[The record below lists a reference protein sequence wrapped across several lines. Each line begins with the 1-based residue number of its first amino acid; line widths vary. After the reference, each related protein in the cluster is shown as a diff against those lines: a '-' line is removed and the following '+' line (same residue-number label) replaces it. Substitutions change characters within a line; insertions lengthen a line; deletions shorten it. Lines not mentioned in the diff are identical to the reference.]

1 MKRLVSVFL
10 VLCMM
15 LSCVAF
21 GETLDGAQ
29 GEIMNE
35 VSDVASDEVQ
45 TPDEPTQA
53 PVNEDDI
60 VLPDMDDD
68 ISILP
73 SDDVNGPDPYREL
86 VLLQPT
92 DLIGTTLSE
101 TSVRIGWGSV
111 AFATQYDVYRKFGG
125 EETYT
130 LLGSVPNN
138 RLYYEDT
145 NVTPGRAVYYRV
157 RAVNVSYDG
166 EQAKYVYSPDSQ
178 TLSYMTLAKPKLE
191 DPRGLGADTI
201 RLNWSSVSG
210 AQTYEV
216 QMSTNATS
224 GFTTV
229 RTDLTGTL
237 CNATGLK
244 KATGYYFRV
253 RAVRVFSSG
262 EKFYSEYSNV
272 GCGTPMDRPELT
284 VVQSGNNALLS
295 WPASSGATGYIIYR
309 KTGASG
315 SYTLLAKTGAVT
327 SFVDASINLGE
338 VYYYFIYSMRPVG
351 SYNCFSLSSERV
363 YFTALGSVNLCAVRN
378 TGKQEQTIDWDTT
391 VLGANKYYV
400 YSSTTMDGL
409 YTKIG
414 ETEGTTYVAKNLVA
428 GTTYYYKVRPVRV
441 FSNGTICYGP
451 WSNVMSQPESGSLT
465 LEGLSAVNLS
475 AGQDISGGYVGD
487 VFSWSAT
494 VSGGSGSY
502 TFKYSLVSLS
512 GGSPIVLKDFSDG
525 YTSLPAGKTSM
536 TTTFTLTLTENYIN
550 LINSQKYAMQMEV
563 RDGETEGTTYV
574 AKNLVAG
581 TTYYYKVR
589 PVRVFSNGTICYGP
603 WSNVMSQPESGSLTL
618 EGLSAVNLS
627 AGQDI
632 SGGYVGDV
640 FSWSATVSGGSGSY
654 TFKYSL
660 VSLSGGS
667 PIVLK
672 DFSDGYTSLPAGK
685 TSMTTTFTLT
695 LTENYINLINSQK
708 YAMQM
713 EVRDSLGATT
723 AMYAAPA
730 TLSEMNFVAPAP
742 VSKVVN
748 KTIRV
753 GENFTL
759 DHGIYTEAGD
769 VANIEIANTNSAIS
783 LRDNVITGVN
793 NGYATLLITS
803 KRYPDILIVY
813 NITVGY
819 APLTI
824 ASVQPSA
831 SKLNNYETLAWD
843 ITFAGGRPNYNVNF
857 KVYRG
862 TTVVVNS
869 NRTETATG
877 RISVNY
883 QPTVAGTYLLEVTIT
898 SADGQSITQRSSAT
912 VVSNYTPVTVVPS
925 TTASVTNRNLT
936 WTTAYKGT
944 SSVIRRDYTLFR
956 DGSVVATEVGLNNL
970 TFNYTPTV
978 AGSYILRV
986 IVYEANGNK
995 IEVTAP
1001 TITVTQGGSGT
1012 SGTGT
1017 VTGVRVALRRGAS
1030 TKYGI
1035 ILRVDKGETV
1045 TILERSGSWYYV
1057 SYKGTTGWMMAQYVK
1072 AN

>member
-45 TPDEPTQA
+45 PPAEPTQA

-111 AFATQYDVYRKFGG
+111 AFATQYDVYRKLGG
-125 EETYT
+125 ETSYT

-145 NVTPGRAVYYRV
+145 NVTPGQAVYYRV

-178 TLSYMTLAKPKLE
+178 TLSYMTLAKPKLQ

-272 GCGTPMDRPELT
+272 GCGTPMDRPELP
-284 VVQSGNNALLS
+284 VVQSGSNALLS
-295 WPASSGATGYIIYR
+295 WPASSGATKNIIYR

-451 WSNVMSQPESGSLT
+451 WSNVMSQPESVSLT

-550 LINSQKYAMQMEV
+550 LINSQKYA
-563 RDGETEGTTYV
+563 
-574 AKNLVAG
+574 L
-581 TTYYYKVR
+581 
-589 PVRVFSNGTICYGP
+589 
-603 WSNVMSQPESGSLTL
+603 
-618 EGLSAVNLS
+618 
-627 AGQDI
+627 
-632 SGGYVGDV
+632 
-640 FSWSATVSGGSGSY
+640 
-654 TFKYSL
+654 
-660 VSLSGGS
+660 
-667 PIVLK
+667 
-672 DFSDGYTSLPAGK
+672 
-685 TSMTTTFTLT
+685 
-695 LTENYINLINSQK
+695 
-708 YAMQM
+708 QM

-783 LRDNVITGVN
+783 LHDNVITGVN
-793 NGYATLLITS
+793 NGYATLLIIS

>member
-1 MKRLVSVFL
+1 MLETESAAHSSYLLEGIYHFPQQIKGVTQTMKRLVSVFL

-15 LSCVAF
+15 LSYVAF

-111 AFATQYDVYRKFGG
+111 AFATQYDVYRKLGG
-125 EETYT
+125 ETSYT

-145 NVTPGRAVYYRV
+145 NVTPGQAVYYRV

-178 TLSYMTLAKPKLE
+178 TLSYMTLAKPKLQ

-487 VFSWSAT
+487 VFSWSA
-494 VSGGSGSY
+494 
-502 TFKYSLVSLS
+502 
-512 GGSPIVLKDFSDG
+512 I
-525 YTSLPAGKTSM
+525 
-536 TTTFTLTLTENYIN
+536 
-550 LINSQKYAMQMEV
+550 
-563 RDGETEGTTYV
+563 
-574 AKNLVAG
+574 
-581 TTYYYKVR
+581 
-589 PVRVFSNGTICYGP
+589 
-603 WSNVMSQPESGSLTL
+603 
-618 EGLSAVNLS
+618 
-627 AGQDI
+627 
-632 SGGYVGDV
+632 
-640 FSWSATVSGGSGSY
+640 VSGGSGSY

-730 TLSEMNFVAPAP
+730 TLNEMNFVAPAP

-803 KRYPDILIVY
+803 KRCPDILIVY

>member
-45 TPDEPTQA
+45 TPNEPTQA

-111 AFATQYDVYRKFGG
+111 AFATQYDVYRKLGG
-125 EETYT
+125 ETSYT

-145 NVTPGRAVYYRV
+145 NVTPGQAVYYRV

-309 KTGASG
+309 KAGASG

-363 YFTALGSVNLCAVRN
+363 FFTALGSVNLCAVRN

-536 TTTFTLTLTENYIN
+536 TTTFTLTL
-550 LINSQKYAMQMEV
+550 M
-563 RDGETEGTTYV
+563 
-574 AKNLVAG
+574 
-581 TTYYYKVR
+581 
-589 PVRVFSNGTICYGP
+589 
-603 WSNVMSQPESGSLTL
+603 
-618 EGLSAVNLS
+618 
-627 AGQDI
+627 
-632 SGGYVGDV
+632 
-640 FSWSATVSGGSGSY
+640 
-654 TFKYSL
+654 
-660 VSLSGGS
+660 
-667 PIVLK
+667 
-672 DFSDGYTSLPAGK
+672 
-685 TSMTTTFTLT
+685 
-695 LTENYINLINSQK
+695 ENYINLINSQK

-730 TLSEMNFVAPAP
+730 TLDEMNFVAPAP

-759 DHGIYTEAGD
+759 DHGICTEAGD

-803 KRYPDILIVY
+803 KRYPDVLIVY

-898 SADGQSITQRSSAT
+898 SADGQSITHRSSAT

-925 TTASVTNRNLT
+925 TTASATNRNLT

-986 IVYEANGNK
+986 VVYEANGNK

-1057 SYKGTTGWMMAQYVK
+1057 SYKGSTGWMMAQYVK

>member
-111 AFATQYDVYRKFGG
+111 AFATQYDVYRKLGG
-125 EETYT
+125 ETSYT

-145 NVTPGRAVYYRV
+145 NVTPGQAVYYRV

-502 TFKYSLVSLS
+502 TFKYSL
-512 GGSPIVLKDFSDG
+512 I
-525 YTSLPAGKTSM
+525 
-536 TTTFTLTLTENYIN
+536 
-550 LINSQKYAMQMEV
+550 
-563 RDGETEGTTYV
+563 
-574 AKNLVAG
+574 
-581 TTYYYKVR
+581 
-589 PVRVFSNGTICYGP
+589 
-603 WSNVMSQPESGSLTL
+603 
-618 EGLSAVNLS
+618 
-627 AGQDI
+627 
-632 SGGYVGDV
+632 
-640 FSWSATVSGGSGSY
+640 
-654 TFKYSL
+654 
-660 VSLSGGS
+660 SLSGGS

-730 TLSEMNFVAPAP
+730 TLNEMNFVAPAP

-898 SADGQSITQRSSAT
+898 SVDGQSITQRSSAT

>member
-178 TLSYMTLAKPKLE
+178 TLSYMTLAKPKLQ

-338 VYYYFIYSMRPVG
+338 VYYYFIYSLRPVG

-409 YTKIG
+409 YTKI
-414 ETEGTTYVAKNLVA
+414 
-428 GTTYYYKVRPVRV
+428 
-441 FSNGTICYGP
+441 
-451 WSNVMSQPESGSLT
+451 
-465 LEGLSAVNLS
+465 
-475 AGQDISGGYVGD
+475 
-487 VFSWSAT
+487 
-494 VSGGSGSY
+494 
-502 TFKYSLVSLS
+502 
-512 GGSPIVLKDFSDG
+512 
-525 YTSLPAGKTSM
+525 
-536 TTTFTLTLTENYIN
+536 
-550 LINSQKYAMQMEV
+550 
-563 RDGETEGTTYV
+563 GETEGTTYV

-783 LRDNVITGVN
+783 LHDNVITGVN

-803 KRYPDILIVY
+803 KRCPDILIVY

-1030 TKYGI
+1030 TNYGI

>member
-111 AFATQYDVYRKFGG
+111 AFATQYDVYRKLGG
-125 EETYT
+125 ETSYT

-145 NVTPGRAVYYRV
+145 NVTPGQAVYYRV

-309 KTGASG
+309 KAGASG

-363 YFTALGSVNLCAVRN
+363 FFTALGSVNLCAVRN

-465 LEGLSAVNLS
+465 LEALSAVNLS
-475 AGQDISGGYVGD
+475 AGQDVSGGYVGD

-512 GGSPIVLKDFSDG
+512 GGSPVVLKDFSDG
-525 YTSLPAGKTSM
+525 YTSLPAG
-536 TTTFTLTLTENYIN
+536 
-550 LINSQKYAMQMEV
+550 Q
-563 RDGETEGTTYV
+563 
-574 AKNLVAG
+574 
-581 TTYYYKVR
+581 
-589 PVRVFSNGTICYGP
+589 
-603 WSNVMSQPESGSLTL
+603 
-618 EGLSAVNLS
+618 
-627 AGQDI
+627 
-632 SGGYVGDV
+632 
-640 FSWSATVSGGSGSY
+640 
-654 TFKYSL
+654 
-660 VSLSGGS
+660 
-667 PIVLK
+667 
-672 DFSDGYTSLPAGK
+672 

-730 TLSEMNFVAPAP
+730 TLDEMNFVAPAP

-759 DHGIYTEAGD
+759 DHGICTEAGD

-783 LRDNVITGVN
+783 LHDNVITGVN

-803 KRYPDILIVY
+803 KRYPDVLIVY

-925 TTASVTNRNLT
+925 TTASATNRNLT

-986 IVYEANGNK
+986 VVYEANGNK

-1057 SYKGTTGWMMAQYVK
+1057 SYKGSTGWMMAQYVK

>member
-1 MKRLVSVFL
+1 MLETESAAYSSYLLEGIYHFPQQIKGVTQTMKRLVSVFL

-29 GEIMNE
+29 GEIMSE

-125 EETYT
+125 ETSYT

-145 NVTPGRAVYYRV
+145 NVTPGQAVYYRV

-178 TLSYMTLAKPKLE
+178 TLSYMTLAKPKLQ

-315 SYTLLAKTGAVT
+315 SYTLLVKTGAVT

-502 TFKYSLVSLS
+502 TFKYSL
-512 GGSPIVLKDFSDG
+512 I
-525 YTSLPAGKTSM
+525 
-536 TTTFTLTLTENYIN
+536 
-550 LINSQKYAMQMEV
+550 
-563 RDGETEGTTYV
+563 
-574 AKNLVAG
+574 
-581 TTYYYKVR
+581 
-589 PVRVFSNGTICYGP
+589 
-603 WSNVMSQPESGSLTL
+603 
-618 EGLSAVNLS
+618 
-627 AGQDI
+627 
-632 SGGYVGDV
+632 
-640 FSWSATVSGGSGSY
+640 
-654 TFKYSL
+654 
-660 VSLSGGS
+660 SLSGGS

-986 IVYEANGNK
+986 VVYEANGNK

>member
-21 GETLDGAQ
+21 GETLDGAK

-111 AFATQYDVYRKFGG
+111 AFATQYDVYRKLGG
-125 EETYT
+125 ETSYT

-409 YTKIG
+409 YTKI
-414 ETEGTTYVAKNLVA
+414 
-428 GTTYYYKVRPVRV
+428 
-441 FSNGTICYGP
+441 
-451 WSNVMSQPESGSLT
+451 
-465 LEGLSAVNLS
+465 
-475 AGQDISGGYVGD
+475 
-487 VFSWSAT
+487 
-494 VSGGSGSY
+494 
-502 TFKYSLVSLS
+502 
-512 GGSPIVLKDFSDG
+512 
-525 YTSLPAGKTSM
+525 
-536 TTTFTLTLTENYIN
+536 
-550 LINSQKYAMQMEV
+550 
-563 RDGETEGTTYV
+563 GETEGTTYV

>member
-1 MKRLVSVFL
+1 MLETESAAHSSYLLEGIYHFPQQIKGVTQTMKRLVSVFL

-111 AFATQYDVYRKFGG
+111 AFATQYDVYRKLGG
-125 EETYT
+125 ETSYT

-145 NVTPGRAVYYRV
+145 NVTPGQAVYYRV

-178 TLSYMTLAKPKLE
+178 TLSYMTLAKPKLQ

-502 TFKYSLVSLS
+502 TFKYSL
-512 GGSPIVLKDFSDG
+512 I
-525 YTSLPAGKTSM
+525 
-536 TTTFTLTLTENYIN
+536 
-550 LINSQKYAMQMEV
+550 
-563 RDGETEGTTYV
+563 
-574 AKNLVAG
+574 
-581 TTYYYKVR
+581 
-589 PVRVFSNGTICYGP
+589 
-603 WSNVMSQPESGSLTL
+603 
-618 EGLSAVNLS
+618 
-627 AGQDI
+627 
-632 SGGYVGDV
+632 
-640 FSWSATVSGGSGSY
+640 
-654 TFKYSL
+654 
-660 VSLSGGS
+660 SLSGGS

-783 LRDNVITGVN
+783 LHDNVITGVN

-986 IVYEANGNK
+986 IVYEASGNK

>member
-111 AFATQYDVYRKFGG
+111 AFATQYDVYRKLGG
-125 EETYT
+125 ETSYT

-145 NVTPGRAVYYRV
+145 NVTPGQAVYYRV

-363 YFTALGSVNLCAVRN
+363 YFTALASVNLCAVRN

-502 TFKYSLVSLS
+502 TFKYSL
-512 GGSPIVLKDFSDG
+512 I
-525 YTSLPAGKTSM
+525 
-536 TTTFTLTLTENYIN
+536 
-550 LINSQKYAMQMEV
+550 
-563 RDGETEGTTYV
+563 
-574 AKNLVAG
+574 
-581 TTYYYKVR
+581 
-589 PVRVFSNGTICYGP
+589 
-603 WSNVMSQPESGSLTL
+603 
-618 EGLSAVNLS
+618 
-627 AGQDI
+627 
-632 SGGYVGDV
+632 
-640 FSWSATVSGGSGSY
+640 
-654 TFKYSL
+654 
-660 VSLSGGS
+660 SLSGGS

-730 TLSEMNFVAPAP
+730 TLNEMNFVAPAP

>member
-125 EETYT
+125 ETSYT

-145 NVTPGRAVYYRV
+145 NVTPGQAVYYRV

-178 TLSYMTLAKPKLE
+178 TLSYMTLAKPKLQ

-502 TFKYSLVSLS
+502 TFKYSLVSL
-512 GGSPIVLKDFSDG
+512 
-525 YTSLPAGKTSM
+525 T
-536 TTTFTLTLTENYIN
+536 
-550 LINSQKYAMQMEV
+550 
-563 RDGETEGTTYV
+563 
-574 AKNLVAG
+574 
-581 TTYYYKVR
+581 
-589 PVRVFSNGTICYGP
+589 
-603 WSNVMSQPESGSLTL
+603 
-618 EGLSAVNLS
+618 
-627 AGQDI
+627 
-632 SGGYVGDV
+632 
-640 FSWSATVSGGSGSY
+640 
-654 TFKYSL
+654 
-660 VSLSGGS
+660 
-667 PIVLK
+667 
-672 DFSDGYTSLPAGK
+672 
-685 TSMTTTFTLT
+685 
-695 LTENYINLINSQK
+695 
-708 YAMQM
+708 
-713 EVRDSLGATT
+713 
-723 AMYAAPA
+723 
-730 TLSEMNFVAPAP
+730 
-742 VSKVVN
+742 
-748 KTIRV
+748 
-753 GENFTL
+753 
-759 DHGIYTEAGD
+759 
-769 VANIEIANTNSAIS
+769 
-783 LRDNVITGVN
+783 
-793 NGYATLLITS
+793 
-803 KRYPDILIVY
+803 
-813 NITVGY
+813 
-819 APLTI
+819 
-824 ASVQPSA
+824 
-831 SKLNNYETLAWD
+831 
-843 ITFAGGRPNYNVNF
+843 
-857 KVYRG
+857 
-862 TTVVVNS
+862 
-869 NRTETATG
+869 
-877 RISVNY
+877 
-883 QPTVAGTYLLEVTIT
+883 
-898 SADGQSITQRSSAT
+898 
-912 VVSNYTPVTVVPS
+912 
-925 TTASVTNRNLT
+925 
-936 WTTAYKGT
+936 
-944 SSVIRRDYTLFR
+944 
-956 DGSVVATEVGLNNL
+956 
-970 TFNYTPTV
+970 
-978 AGSYILRV
+978 
-986 IVYEANGNK
+986 K
-995 IEVTAP
+995 I
-1001 TITVTQGGSGT
+1001 
-1012 SGTGT
+1012 
-1017 VTGVRVALRRGAS
+1017 
-1030 TKYGI
+1030 
-1035 ILRVDKGETV
+1035 
-1045 TILERSGSWYYV
+1045 
-1057 SYKGTTGWMMAQYVK
+1057 
-1072 AN
+1072 

>member
-1 MKRLVSVFL
+1 MLETESAAHSSYLLEGIYHFPQQIKGVTQTMKRLVSVFL

-125 EETYT
+125 ETSYT

-145 NVTPGRAVYYRV
+145 NVTPGQAVYYRV

-178 TLSYMTLAKPKLE
+178 TLSYMTLDKPKLQ

-563 RDGETEGTTYV
+563 RD
-574 AKNLVAG
+574 
-581 TTYYYKVR
+581 
-589 PVRVFSNGTICYGP
+589 
-603 WSNVMSQPESGSLTL
+603 
-618 EGLSAVNLS
+618 
-627 AGQDI
+627 
-632 SGGYVGDV
+632 
-640 FSWSATVSGGSGSY
+640 
-654 TFKYSL
+654 
-660 VSLSGGS
+660 
-667 PIVLK
+667 
-672 DFSDGYTSLPAGK
+672 
-685 TSMTTTFTLT
+685 
-695 LTENYINLINSQK
+695 
-708 YAMQM
+708 
-713 EVRDSLGATT
+713 SLGATT

-783 LRDNVITGVN
+783 LHDNVITGVN

>member
-1 MKRLVSVFL
+1 MRFNFLGSSRRIRGKLPRLLETESAAHSSYLLEGIYHFPQQIKGVTQTMKRLVSVFL

-502 TFKYSLVSLS
+502 TFKYSL
-512 GGSPIVLKDFSDG
+512 I
-525 YTSLPAGKTSM
+525 
-536 TTTFTLTLTENYIN
+536 
-550 LINSQKYAMQMEV
+550 
-563 RDGETEGTTYV
+563 
-574 AKNLVAG
+574 
-581 TTYYYKVR
+581 
-589 PVRVFSNGTICYGP
+589 
-603 WSNVMSQPESGSLTL
+603 
-618 EGLSAVNLS
+618 
-627 AGQDI
+627 
-632 SGGYVGDV
+632 
-640 FSWSATVSGGSGSY
+640 
-654 TFKYSL
+654 
-660 VSLSGGS
+660 SLSGGS

-783 LRDNVITGVN
+783 LHDNVITGVN

>member
-125 EETYT
+125 ETSYT

-145 NVTPGRAVYYRV
+145 NVTPGQAVYYRV

-178 TLSYMTLAKPKLE
+178 TLSYMTLAKPKLQ

-502 TFKYSLVSLS
+502 TFKYSL
-512 GGSPIVLKDFSDG
+512 I
-525 YTSLPAGKTSM
+525 
-536 TTTFTLTLTENYIN
+536 
-550 LINSQKYAMQMEV
+550 
-563 RDGETEGTTYV
+563 
-574 AKNLVAG
+574 
-581 TTYYYKVR
+581 
-589 PVRVFSNGTICYGP
+589 
-603 WSNVMSQPESGSLTL
+603 
-618 EGLSAVNLS
+618 
-627 AGQDI
+627 
-632 SGGYVGDV
+632 
-640 FSWSATVSGGSGSY
+640 
-654 TFKYSL
+654 
-660 VSLSGGS
+660 SLSGGS

-783 LRDNVITGVN
+783 LHDNVITGVN

-986 IVYEANGNK
+986 IVYEASGNK

-1035 ILRVDKGETV
+1035 IFRVDKGETV

>member
-111 AFATQYDVYRKFGG
+111 AFATQYDVYRKLAG
-125 EETYT
+125 ETSYT

-145 NVTPGRAVYYRV
+145 NVTPGQAVYYRV

-295 WPASSGATGYIIYR
+295 WSASSGATGYIIYR
-309 KTGASG
+309 KAGASG

-363 YFTALGSVNLCAVRN
+363 FFTALGSVNLCAVRN

-475 AGQDISGGYVGD
+475 AGQDV
-487 VFSWSAT
+487 
-494 VSGGSGSY
+494 
-502 TFKYSLVSLS
+502 
-512 GGSPIVLKDFSDG
+512 
-525 YTSLPAGKTSM
+525 
-536 TTTFTLTLTENYIN
+536 
-550 LINSQKYAMQMEV
+550 
-563 RDGETEGTTYV
+563 
-574 AKNLVAG
+574 
-581 TTYYYKVR
+581 
-589 PVRVFSNGTICYGP
+589 
-603 WSNVMSQPESGSLTL
+603 
-618 EGLSAVNLS
+618 
-627 AGQDI
+627 

-730 TLSEMNFVAPAP
+730 TLNEMNFVAPAP

-759 DHGIYTEAGD
+759 DHGICTEAGD

-803 KRYPDILIVY
+803 KRYPDVLIVY

-986 IVYEANGNK
+986 VVYEANGNK

-1045 TILERSGSWYYV
+1045 TILEQSGSWYYV
-1057 SYKGTTGWMMAQYVK
+1057 SYKGTTGWMMARYVK

>member
-45 TPDEPTQA
+45 TPNEPTQA

-111 AFATQYDVYRKFGG
+111 AFATQYDVYRKLGG
-125 EETYT
+125 ETSYT

-145 NVTPGRAVYYRV
+145 NVTPGQAVYYRV

-309 KTGASG
+309 KAGASG

-363 YFTALGSVNLCAVRN
+363 FFTALGSVNLCAVRN

-525 YTSLPAGKTSM
+525 YTSLPAGQTSM

-550 LINSQKYAMQMEV
+550 LINSQKYA
-563 RDGETEGTTYV
+563 
-574 AKNLVAG
+574 
-581 TTYYYKVR
+581 
-589 PVRVFSNGTICYGP
+589 I
-603 WSNVMSQPESGSLTL
+603 
-618 EGLSAVNLS
+618 
-627 AGQDI
+627 
-632 SGGYVGDV
+632 
-640 FSWSATVSGGSGSY
+640 
-654 TFKYSL
+654 
-660 VSLSGGS
+660 
-667 PIVLK
+667 
-672 DFSDGYTSLPAGK
+672 
-685 TSMTTTFTLT
+685 
-695 LTENYINLINSQK
+695 
-708 YAMQM
+708 QM

-730 TLSEMNFVAPAP
+730 TLDEMNFVAPAP

-759 DHGIYTEAGD
+759 DHGICTEAGD

-803 KRYPDILIVY
+803 KRYPDVLIVY

-925 TTASVTNRNLT
+925 TTASATNRNLT

-986 IVYEANGNK
+986 VVYEANGNK

-1057 SYKGTTGWMMAQYVK
+1057 SYKGSTGWMMAQYVK

>member
-111 AFATQYDVYRKFGG
+111 AFATQYDVYRKLGG
-125 EETYT
+125 ETSYT

-145 NVTPGRAVYYRV
+145 NVTPGQAVYYRV

-502 TFKYSLVSLS
+502 TFKYSL
-512 GGSPIVLKDFSDG
+512 I
-525 YTSLPAGKTSM
+525 
-536 TTTFTLTLTENYIN
+536 
-550 LINSQKYAMQMEV
+550 
-563 RDGETEGTTYV
+563 
-574 AKNLVAG
+574 
-581 TTYYYKVR
+581 
-589 PVRVFSNGTICYGP
+589 
-603 WSNVMSQPESGSLTL
+603 
-618 EGLSAVNLS
+618 
-627 AGQDI
+627 
-632 SGGYVGDV
+632 
-640 FSWSATVSGGSGSY
+640 
-654 TFKYSL
+654 
-660 VSLSGGS
+660 SLSGGS

-730 TLSEMNFVAPAP
+730 TLNEMNFVAPAP

-883 QPTVAGTYLLEVTIT
+883 QPTVAGTYLLEVNIT

>member
-111 AFATQYDVYRKFGG
+111 AFATQYDVYRKLGG
-125 EETYT
+125 ETSYT

-145 NVTPGRAVYYRV
+145 NVTPGQAVYYRV

-465 LEGLSAVNLS
+465 LEGLSV
-475 AGQDISGGYVGD
+475 
-487 VFSWSAT
+487 
-494 VSGGSGSY
+494 
-502 TFKYSLVSLS
+502 
-512 GGSPIVLKDFSDG
+512 
-525 YTSLPAGKTSM
+525 
-536 TTTFTLTLTENYIN
+536 
-550 LINSQKYAMQMEV
+550 
-563 RDGETEGTTYV
+563 
-574 AKNLVAG
+574 
-581 TTYYYKVR
+581 
-589 PVRVFSNGTICYGP
+589 
-603 WSNVMSQPESGSLTL
+603 
-618 EGLSAVNLS
+618 VNLS

-783 LRDNVITGVN
+783 LHDNVITGVN

-986 IVYEANGNK
+986 VVYEANGNK

>member
-1 MKRLVSVFL
+1 LLETESAAHSSYLLEGIYHFPQQIKGVTQTMKRLVSVFL

-563 RDGETEGTTYV
+563 RD
-574 AKNLVAG
+574 
-581 TTYYYKVR
+581 
-589 PVRVFSNGTICYGP
+589 
-603 WSNVMSQPESGSLTL
+603 
-618 EGLSAVNLS
+618 
-627 AGQDI
+627 
-632 SGGYVGDV
+632 
-640 FSWSATVSGGSGSY
+640 
-654 TFKYSL
+654 
-660 VSLSGGS
+660 
-667 PIVLK
+667 
-672 DFSDGYTSLPAGK
+672 
-685 TSMTTTFTLT
+685 
-695 LTENYINLINSQK
+695 
-708 YAMQM
+708 
-713 EVRDSLGATT
+713 SLGATT

>member
-111 AFATQYDVYRKFGG
+111 AFATQYDVYRKLGG
-125 EETYT
+125 ETSYT

-145 NVTPGRAVYYRV
+145 NVTPGQAVYYRV

-502 TFKYSLVSLS
+502 TFKYSL
-512 GGSPIVLKDFSDG
+512 I
-525 YTSLPAGKTSM
+525 
-536 TTTFTLTLTENYIN
+536 
-550 LINSQKYAMQMEV
+550 
-563 RDGETEGTTYV
+563 
-574 AKNLVAG
+574 
-581 TTYYYKVR
+581 
-589 PVRVFSNGTICYGP
+589 
-603 WSNVMSQPESGSLTL
+603 
-618 EGLSAVNLS
+618 
-627 AGQDI
+627 
-632 SGGYVGDV
+632 
-640 FSWSATVSGGSGSY
+640 
-654 TFKYSL
+654 
-660 VSLSGGS
+660 SLSGGS

-730 TLSEMNFVAPAP
+730 TLNEMNFVAPAP

-883 QPTVAGTYLLEVTIT
+883 QTTVAGTYLLEVTIT

>member
-1 MKRLVSVFL
+1 LLETESAAHSSYLLEGIYHFPQQIKGVTQTMKRLVSVFL

-178 TLSYMTLAKPKLE
+178 TLSYMTLAKPKLQ

-409 YTKIG
+409 YTKI
-414 ETEGTTYVAKNLVA
+414 
-428 GTTYYYKVRPVRV
+428 
-441 FSNGTICYGP
+441 
-451 WSNVMSQPESGSLT
+451 
-465 LEGLSAVNLS
+465 
-475 AGQDISGGYVGD
+475 
-487 VFSWSAT
+487 
-494 VSGGSGSY
+494 
-502 TFKYSLVSLS
+502 
-512 GGSPIVLKDFSDG
+512 
-525 YTSLPAGKTSM
+525 
-536 TTTFTLTLTENYIN
+536 
-550 LINSQKYAMQMEV
+550 
-563 RDGETEGTTYV
+563 GETEGTTYV

>member
-1 MKRLVSVFL
+1 MLETESAAHSSYLLEGIYHFPQQIKGVTQTMKRLVSVFL

-111 AFATQYDVYRKFGG
+111 AFATQYDVYRKLGG

-145 NVTPGRAVYYRV
+145 NVTPGQAVYYRV

-178 TLSYMTLAKPKLE
+178 TLSYMTLAKPKLQ

-487 VFSWSAT
+487 VFSWSA
-494 VSGGSGSY
+494 
-502 TFKYSLVSLS
+502 
-512 GGSPIVLKDFSDG
+512 I
-525 YTSLPAGKTSM
+525 
-536 TTTFTLTLTENYIN
+536 
-550 LINSQKYAMQMEV
+550 
-563 RDGETEGTTYV
+563 
-574 AKNLVAG
+574 
-581 TTYYYKVR
+581 
-589 PVRVFSNGTICYGP
+589 
-603 WSNVMSQPESGSLTL
+603 
-618 EGLSAVNLS
+618 
-627 AGQDI
+627 
-632 SGGYVGDV
+632 
-640 FSWSATVSGGSGSY
+640 VSGGSGSY

-730 TLSEMNFVAPAP
+730 TLNEMNFVAPAP

>member
-111 AFATQYDVYRKFGG
+111 AFATQYDVYRKLGG
-125 EETYT
+125 ETSYT

-145 NVTPGRAVYYRV
+145 NVTPGQAVYYRV

-178 TLSYMTLAKPKLE
+178 TLSYMTLAKPKLQ

-563 RDGETEGTTYV
+563 RD
-574 AKNLVAG
+574 
-581 TTYYYKVR
+581 
-589 PVRVFSNGTICYGP
+589 
-603 WSNVMSQPESGSLTL
+603 
-618 EGLSAVNLS
+618 
-627 AGQDI
+627 
-632 SGGYVGDV
+632 
-640 FSWSATVSGGSGSY
+640 
-654 TFKYSL
+654 
-660 VSLSGGS
+660 
-667 PIVLK
+667 
-672 DFSDGYTSLPAGK
+672 
-685 TSMTTTFTLT
+685 
-695 LTENYINLINSQK
+695 
-708 YAMQM
+708 
-713 EVRDSLGATT
+713 SLGATT

-783 LRDNVITGVN
+783 LHDNVITGVN

-869 NRTETATG
+869 NRTETVTG

>member
-1 MKRLVSVFL
+1 LPGLLETESAAHSSYLLEGIYHFPQQIKGVTQTMKRLVSVFL

-125 EETYT
+125 ETSYT

-145 NVTPGRAVYYRV
+145 NVTPGQAVYYRV

-178 TLSYMTLAKPKLE
+178 TLSYMTLAKPKLQ

-563 RDGETEGTTYV
+563 RD
-574 AKNLVAG
+574 
-581 TTYYYKVR
+581 
-589 PVRVFSNGTICYGP
+589 
-603 WSNVMSQPESGSLTL
+603 
-618 EGLSAVNLS
+618 
-627 AGQDI
+627 
-632 SGGYVGDV
+632 
-640 FSWSATVSGGSGSY
+640 
-654 TFKYSL
+654 
-660 VSLSGGS
+660 
-667 PIVLK
+667 
-672 DFSDGYTSLPAGK
+672 
-685 TSMTTTFTLT
+685 
-695 LTENYINLINSQK
+695 
-708 YAMQM
+708 
-713 EVRDSLGATT
+713 SLGATT

-730 TLSEMNFVAPAP
+730 TLNEMNFVAPAP

>member
-125 EETYT
+125 ETSYT

-145 NVTPGRAVYYRV
+145 NVTPGQAVYYRV

-272 GCGTPMDRPELT
+272 GCGTPMDRPELK

-309 KTGASG
+309 KAGASG

-363 YFTALGSVNLCAVRN
+363 FFTALGSVNLCAVRN

-502 TFKYSLVSLS
+502 TFKYSL
-512 GGSPIVLKDFSDG
+512 I
-525 YTSLPAGKTSM
+525 
-536 TTTFTLTLTENYIN
+536 
-550 LINSQKYAMQMEV
+550 
-563 RDGETEGTTYV
+563 
-574 AKNLVAG
+574 
-581 TTYYYKVR
+581 
-589 PVRVFSNGTICYGP
+589 
-603 WSNVMSQPESGSLTL
+603 
-618 EGLSAVNLS
+618 
-627 AGQDI
+627 
-632 SGGYVGDV
+632 
-640 FSWSATVSGGSGSY
+640 
-654 TFKYSL
+654 
-660 VSLSGGS
+660 SLSGGS

-783 LRDNVITGVN
+783 LHDNVITGVN

-803 KRYPDILIVY
+803 KRYPDVLIVY

-986 IVYEANGNK
+986 VVYEANGNK

-1001 TITVTQGGSGT
+1001 TITVTQGGPGT

-1030 TKYGI
+1030 TRYGI

-1057 SYKGTTGWMMAQYVK
+1057 SYKGSTGWMMAQYVK

>member
-73 SDDVNGPDPYREL
+73 SDGVNGPDPYREL

-111 AFATQYDVYRKFGG
+111 AFATQYDVYRKLGG
-125 EETYT
+125 ETSYT

-145 NVTPGRAVYYRV
+145 NVTPGQAVYYRV

-178 TLSYMTLAKPKLE
+178 TLSYMTLAKPKLQ

-409 YTKIG
+409 YTKI
-414 ETEGTTYVAKNLVA
+414 
-428 GTTYYYKVRPVRV
+428 
-441 FSNGTICYGP
+441 
-451 WSNVMSQPESGSLT
+451 
-465 LEGLSAVNLS
+465 
-475 AGQDISGGYVGD
+475 
-487 VFSWSAT
+487 
-494 VSGGSGSY
+494 
-502 TFKYSLVSLS
+502 
-512 GGSPIVLKDFSDG
+512 
-525 YTSLPAGKTSM
+525 
-536 TTTFTLTLTENYIN
+536 
-550 LINSQKYAMQMEV
+550 
-563 RDGETEGTTYV
+563 GETEGTTYV

>member
-111 AFATQYDVYRKFGG
+111 AFATQYDVYRKLGG
-125 EETYT
+125 ETSYT

-145 NVTPGRAVYYRV
+145 NVTPGQAVYYRV

-502 TFKYSLVSLS
+502 TFKYSL
-512 GGSPIVLKDFSDG
+512 I
-525 YTSLPAGKTSM
+525 
-536 TTTFTLTLTENYIN
+536 
-550 LINSQKYAMQMEV
+550 
-563 RDGETEGTTYV
+563 
-574 AKNLVAG
+574 
-581 TTYYYKVR
+581 
-589 PVRVFSNGTICYGP
+589 
-603 WSNVMSQPESGSLTL
+603 
-618 EGLSAVNLS
+618 
-627 AGQDI
+627 
-632 SGGYVGDV
+632 
-640 FSWSATVSGGSGSY
+640 
-654 TFKYSL
+654 
-660 VSLSGGS
+660 SLSGGS

-783 LRDNVITGVN
+783 LHDNVITGVN

-1035 ILRVDKGETV
+1035 ILRVDTGETV

>member
-125 EETYT
+125 ETSYT

-145 NVTPGRAVYYRV
+145 NVTPGQAVYYRV

-178 TLSYMTLAKPKLE
+178 TLSYMTLAKPKLQ

-284 VVQSGNNALLS
+284 VVQSGNNAQLS

-465 LEGLSAVNLS
+465 LEGLSALNLS

-502 TFKYSLVSLS
+502 TFKYSL
-512 GGSPIVLKDFSDG
+512 I
-525 YTSLPAGKTSM
+525 
-536 TTTFTLTLTENYIN
+536 
-550 LINSQKYAMQMEV
+550 
-563 RDGETEGTTYV
+563 
-574 AKNLVAG
+574 
-581 TTYYYKVR
+581 
-589 PVRVFSNGTICYGP
+589 
-603 WSNVMSQPESGSLTL
+603 
-618 EGLSAVNLS
+618 
-627 AGQDI
+627 
-632 SGGYVGDV
+632 
-640 FSWSATVSGGSGSY
+640 
-654 TFKYSL
+654 
-660 VSLSGGS
+660 SLSGGS

-783 LRDNVITGVN
+783 LHDNVITGVN

-803 KRYPDILIVY
+803 KRCPDILIVY

>member
-101 TSVRIGWGSV
+101 KSVRIGWGSV
-111 AFATQYDVYRKFGG
+111 AFATQYDVYRKLGG

-145 NVTPGRAVYYRV
+145 NVTPGQAVYYRV

-191 DPRGLGADTI
+191 DPRGLGTDTI

-563 RDGETEGTTYV
+563 RD
-574 AKNLVAG
+574 
-581 TTYYYKVR
+581 
-589 PVRVFSNGTICYGP
+589 
-603 WSNVMSQPESGSLTL
+603 
-618 EGLSAVNLS
+618 
-627 AGQDI
+627 
-632 SGGYVGDV
+632 
-640 FSWSATVSGGSGSY
+640 
-654 TFKYSL
+654 
-660 VSLSGGS
+660 
-667 PIVLK
+667 
-672 DFSDGYTSLPAGK
+672 
-685 TSMTTTFTLT
+685 
-695 LTENYINLINSQK
+695 
-708 YAMQM
+708 
-713 EVRDSLGATT
+713 SLGATT

-730 TLSEMNFVAPAP
+730 TLNEMNFVAPAP